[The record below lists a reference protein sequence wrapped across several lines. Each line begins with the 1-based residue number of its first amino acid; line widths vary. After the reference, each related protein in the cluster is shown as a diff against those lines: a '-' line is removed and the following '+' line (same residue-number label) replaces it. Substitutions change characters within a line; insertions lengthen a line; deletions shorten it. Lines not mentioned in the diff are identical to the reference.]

1 MRHKKIEIRSWT
13 AVALGILFLGIGCGQ
28 QKGSG
33 GLPSDKTAELRALQD
48 KRENRRKQLQGMNAK
63 QLAQELASDSEKGRE
78 PFNSSAYQETV
89 SRGEGVAGDLKQSL
103 TRADRSSLLS
113 LLALRRVS
121 PTQYHALETSF
132 RVNILV
138 SSLETSRYF
147 NTWGLPHD
155 YWEDAAKALI
165 DEGTPAE
172 AALIK
177 LLDDKRPAP
186 VFGSE
191 GATVGAKFHYRVCDY
206 AWALLNEIRQQKVE
220 VPSDP
225 AERDRLIEKTL
236 KEGPNPKHK

>member
-1 MRHKKIEIRSWT
+1 MRHKIQILSWT
-13 AVALGILFLGIGCGQ
+13 AVALAILILAIGCAQ

-33 GLPSDKTAELRALQD
+33 ELSSDKTAELRALQD
-48 KRENRRKQLQGMNAK
+48 KRENRRKQLQSMNAK
-63 QLAQELASDSEKGRE
+63 QLAQELAADSEKGRE
-78 PFNSSAYQETV
+78 PFNSSAYQETI

-121 PTQYHALETSF
+121 PTAYHTLEVSF
-132 RVNILV
+132 RVNVLV
-138 SSLETSRYF
+138 SALETSRYF
-147 NTWGLPHD
+147 NTWGIPND

-165 DEGTPAE
+165 EEGTPAA

-177 LLDDKRPAP
+177 LLSDKRPAP

-191 GATVGAKFHYRVCDY
+191 GATVAEKFHYRVCDY
-206 AWALLNEIRQQKVE
+206 AWAMLNEIRQQKME
-220 VPSDP
+220 LPADP

-236 KEGPNPKHK
+236 GEGPKPKHK